1 MLSVEEAKKILM
13 DAVPLPETGKMKV
26 QDSLGYVLAA
36 DLLSPIDV
44 PLFDQSAVDGY
55 AICFDRN
62 KLKGNVFTLTREIK
76 AGDAP
81 ILKMKIN
88 TAVRIFT
95 GAPVPSNANCVVM
108 QEKVNVAEQQVEVIE
123 EFLKEGSN
131 IRRKGNQIRKGGAG
145 LKKGITLSPA
155 AIGFLNTI
163 GCSIVKVFKKPRIGI
178 LVTGNELV
186 KAGNKLKPGQ
196 IYESNSGTLESV
208 LLQSGYKAGRKSHV
222 KDEKKL
228 VLSAV
233 KKLLANND
241 VLIISGGISVGK
253 YDFVKEVLAALKV
266 KELFYKVAQKPG
278 KPLFVG
284 MKGRKIVFAV
294 PGNPA
299 AALVC
304 YYQYILPTLDKL
316 SGKENLG
323 LEKVMMKSNTDYTGK
338 GDRSLFLK
346 SLIENGG
353 VSILD
358 GQDSDNLLSFSGANS
373 LVYLPIENLEIRRG
387 DAVEVFKFPSR

>member
-13 DAVPLPETGKMKV
+13 DVVPVPETGIIKV
-26 QDSLGYVLAA
+26 QESLGYVLAA
-36 DLLSPIDV
+36 DVLSPIDV

-55 AICFDRN
+55 AICFNRN
-62 KLKGNVFTLTREIK
+62 SLTRNIFPLAHELK
-76 AGDAP
+76 AGDP
-81 ILKMKIN
+81 PLPKMKLN

-108 QEKVNVAEQQVEVIE
+108 QEKVIRVDQQVEVSK
-123 EFLKEGSN
+123 EFLKENSN
-131 IRRKGNQIRKGGAG
+131 IRRKGNQI
-145 LKKGITLSPA
+145 KKGTIGLMKGTALSPA

-163 GCSIVKVFKKPRIGI
+163 GCAVVKVFKKPRIGI

-186 KAGNKLKPGQ
+186 KPGIKLKPGQ
-196 IYESNSGTLESV
+196 IYESNSGTLGSA
-208 LLQSGYKAGRKSHV
+208 LMQSGYIAGQKIQA
-222 KDEKKL
+222 KDEKKI

-233 KKLLANND
+233 KKLLATND

-253 YDFVKEVLAALKV
+253 YDFVKEVLATCNV
-266 KELFYKVAQKPG
+266 NELFYKVAQKPG

-284 MKGRKIVFAV
+284 KKGMKLIFAV

-304 YYQYILPTLDKL
+304 YYQYILPALDKM
-316 SGKENLG
+316 SGKENPG
-323 LEKVMMKSNTDYTGK
+323 LEKILLKSNTDYTGK
-338 GDRSLFLK
+338 GDRALFLK
-346 SLIENGG
+346 SVVENGG

-358 GQDSDNLLSFSGANS
+358 GQDSDNLLSFSRANS

-387 DAVEVFKFPSR
+387 DAVEVYKFPS

>member
-13 DAVPLPETGKMKV
+13 DAVPLPETGKIKV
-26 QDSLGYVLAA
+26 QESLGYVLAA

-62 KLKGNVFTLTREIK
+62 KLKGNVFPLTREVK

-81 ILKMKIN
+81 FSKMKIN

-108 QEKVNVAEQQVEVIE
+108 QEKVNVAEQQVEIVE
-123 EFLKEGSN
+123 ELLKEGSN
-131 IRRKGNQIRKGGAG
+131 IRRKGNQIRKRTTG
-145 LKKGITLSPA
+145 LKKGTTLSPA

-163 GCSIVKVFKKPRIGI
+163 GCALVKVFKKPRIGI

-186 KAGNKLKPGQ
+186 KAGNKLMPGQ
-196 IYESNSGTLESV
+196 IYESNTGTLESA
-208 LLQSGYKAGRKSHV
+208 LLQSGYKTSKKNHV
-222 KDEKKL
+222 KDEKKM

-233 KKLLANND
+233 KKLLASND
-241 VLIISGGISVGK
+241 VLIIAGGISVGK

-266 KELFYKVAQKPG
+266 NELFYKVAQKPG

-284 MKGRKIVFAV
+284 MKGRKMVFAV

-316 SGKENLG
+316 SGKENPG
-323 LEKVMMKSNTDYTGK
+323 LKKEMMKSNTDYTGK

-346 SLIENGG
+346 SLVENGG

-373 LVYLPIENLEIRRG
+373 LVYLPVENLEIRRG
-387 DAVEVFKFPSR
+387 DAVEVFKFPS

>member
-62 KLKGNVFTLTREIK
+62 RLKGNVFTLTREIK

-163 GCSIVKVFKKPRIGI
+163 GYSIVKVFKKPRIGI

-196 IYESNSGTLESV
+196 IYESNSETLESV
-208 LLQSGYKAGRKSHV
+208 LLQSGYKAGQKSHV

-358 GQDSDNLLSFSGANS
+358 GQDSDNLLSFTGANS